1 MLAED
6 IVDNIDRKKAWSEET
21 TDKQLLRVD
30 HIRRGEVPGIHTVR
44 YDSEADLIT
53 ITHDAHNRKGFA
65 LGAVLAAEWAKSQ
78 QGLLTIQ
85 DYYKDV
91 YGF

>member
-1 MLAED
+1 M
-6 IVDNIDRKKAWSEET
+6 KKLV
-21 TDKQLLRVD
+21 LLFIIGVL
-30 HIRRGEVPGIHTVR
+30 ITASCSN
-44 YDSEADLIT
+44 DSEADLIT

-65 LGAVLAAEWAKSQ
+65 LGAVLAAEWAKNQ